1 MSATSD
7 KHYYGSPFGLPFFIM
22 KDSFKAAVSLL
33 TGLNLL
39 RIGKYAPGP
48 PKPSQ
53 AARDASKAVDK
64 ALKEYKESEDSES

>member
-1 MSATSD
+1 
-7 KHYYGSPFGLPFFIM
+7 M